1 MDLKRLKTF
10 VTVADRGT
18 VTSAAAALRIT
29 QPALSRHLQD
39 LQAEFGVPVF
49 EQVGRR
55 LQLTTEG
62 SQLLQASRDLL
73 SQADNLLQH
82 ARSLSR
88 GDIGELRVG
97 ATSHMIANVFPAF
110 LRRFAARYPGVRV
123 KTVEAGGIDQ
133 WELLRRGELHAAV
146 AVLEGREA
154 EFIVHPLPVVSILIA
169 RRSRGGASRP
179 SRIDVRD
186 LAGVPLLLLQP
197 GFGTRRVFDAACR
210 LEGVVP
216 DVFLESSTPET
227 LLALARAGHGWAI
240 VPTTAHVDE
249 RSLHLARLS
258 FRGKPLTLELAVL
271 WNRERRLPRY
281 AAAFNTVLAEQMRAA
296 IPQFG
301 PAGVGEQAKRS
312 RPRSGTSRDR
322 AERRN

>member
-1 MDLKRLKTF
+1 MDLKRLRTF

-18 VTSAAAALRIT
+18 VTSAAAILRIT
-29 QPALSRHLQD
+29 QPALSRQLHD
-39 LQAEFGVPVF
+39 LQAEFGVPLF

-55 LQLTTEG
+55 LRLTTEG
-62 SQLLQASRDLL
+62 SQLLQASRALL
-73 SQADNLLQH
+73 GQADTLLEH

-88 GDIGELRVG
+88 GDVGELRVG
-97 ATSHMIANVFPAF
+97 ATSHMIANVFPDF
-110 LRRFAARYPGVRV
+110 LRRFAARFPGVRV

-133 WELLRRGELHAAV
+133 WELLRRGDLHAAV
-146 AVLEGREA
+146 AVLEGRES
-154 EFIVHPLPVVSILIA
+154 EFIVHPLPLVSIVIA
-169 RRSRGGASRP
+169 RASRSSASRP
-179 SRIDVRD
+179 SRIDIRD

-216 DVFLESSTPET
+216 EVFLESATPET

-240 VPTTAHVDE
+240 VPTTARLDH
-249 RSLHLARLS
+249 RSLQVARLS

-281 AAAFNTVLAEQMRAA
+281 ATAFNTALAEQMRMA
-296 IPQFG
+296 IPQFR
-301 PAGVGEQAKRS
+301 PASGGRTGKAK
-312 RPRSGTSRDR
+312 PNGTS
-322 AERRN
+322 